1 MKLYSDYEID
11 ILIDDLTE
19 VALEAIEQAAGEA
32 AKAAVLSMVE
42 REAEALQAEL
52 AMRREMERWRMEAEA
67 YKQEIAKTKK
77 AGIKNEI
84 ITGLSCLVG
93 GLVLGIGGTLIIGGR

>member
-19 VALEAIEQAAGEA
+19 AALEAIELAAGEA

-52 AMRREMERWRMEAEA
+52 AMRREMERWRTEAEA
-67 YKQEIAKTKK
+67 YKKEIAKTKSK
-77 AGIKNEI
+77 GIRNAI
-84 ITGLSCLVG
+84 IVGLSCF
-93 GLVLGIGGTLIIGGR
+93 IGGSILGSIIMK